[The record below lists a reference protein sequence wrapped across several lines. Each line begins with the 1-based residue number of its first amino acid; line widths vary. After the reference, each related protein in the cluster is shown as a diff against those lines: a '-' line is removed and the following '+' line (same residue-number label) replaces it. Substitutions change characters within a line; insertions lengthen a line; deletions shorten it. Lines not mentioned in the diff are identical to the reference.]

1 MSRTAA
7 ASPPPAVLYDIDWR
21 TYTRVLRALEGPRRF
36 RLTYD
41 RGTLEIRYR
50 RLLEHEGPAQL
61 LGCLVA
67 VLTEELNLPS
77 RSGGQVTLRR
87 KRKQRGLESG
97 GCFWI
102 ANAARMRGK
111 LHLDLRTDP
120 PPDLALE
127 VHVAGSSLDRIS
139 IFAALG
145 VSDIWHLRANDLTFN
160 VLHDGTYRP
169 QPNSLLFPPLASA
182 DLSGF
187 LALWPQSDDTT
198 IVRRF
203 REMVRQTLVPPSAI

>member
-1 MSRTAA
+1 MSRTAPA
-7 ASPPPAVLYDIDWR
+7 APPPAVLYDIDWR

-41 RGTLEIRYR
+41 RGTLEIRGR

-61 LGCLVA
+61 LGCFVA
-67 VLTEELNLPS
+67 ALTQELNVPT

-87 KRKQRGLESG
+87 KRKQRGLESD
-97 GCFWI
+97 GCYWI

-127 VHVAGSSLDRIS
+127 VHVAGSSLDRMS
-139 IFAALG
+139 IYAALG
-145 VSDIWHLRANDLTFN
+145 VPEVWQLSANGLTFT
-160 VLHDGTYRP
+160 VLHSGTYRA
-169 QPNSLLFPPLASA
+169 QPNSLSFPELASTDVA
-182 DLSGF
+182 AF
-187 LALWPQSDDTT
+187 LALWGQIDDTT
-198 IVRRF
+198 IVRQF
-203 REMVRQTLVPPSAI
+203 RDWVRRNLLPP